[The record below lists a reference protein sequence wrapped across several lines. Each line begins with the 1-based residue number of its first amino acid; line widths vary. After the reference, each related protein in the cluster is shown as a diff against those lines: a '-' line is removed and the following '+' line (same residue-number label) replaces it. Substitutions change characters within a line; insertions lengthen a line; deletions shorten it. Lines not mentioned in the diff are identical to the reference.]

1 MATRLTARKCPEA
14 TEFTTMTT
22 AMAPTGSAPQTPRG
36 SKPSRQRRTTAALV
50 MVVLVSVAL
59 YAIVINAYAQSA
71 RVAERPELPETTGVS
86 VYFEPFAIRPA
97 DRLIDSYVTVVPPA
111 SLIAEDGRLSKDI
124 VLVLTSDIG
133 SSVITFEAGSAAIA
147 LNREESA
154 PIVSGSYATYP
165 LDKYK
170 VSFNLIAIAEDDATT
185 TWLPA
190 QATVWGDVPGW
201 RMGPQE
207 FLEPTTSTDTAA
219 TDSPLPEGTP
229 TFVEISADRAGSTV
243 TIVVLLLIAMV
254 SATALALTVAV
265 AIWTGRRRAEPSL
278 ASWGAALLFA
288 MVPLRLNMPDA
299 PPIGVW
305 LDFLVF
311 LWVLLLLVVAL
322 AGIISGW
329 LRHGERPPKQRP
341 AARRAGR

>member
-1 MATRLTARKCPEA
+1 MTASQKASHATPLPTESRPKPPKRPRK
-14 TEFTTMTT
+14 TH
-22 AMAPTGSAPQTPRG
+22 
-36 SKPSRQRRTTAALV
+36 AALV
-50 MVVLVSVAL
+50 VVSLVAVAL
-59 YAIVINAYAQSA
+59 YAVVINAYAQSA
-71 RVAERPELPETTGVS
+71 RVAERPELPETAGVS

-97 DRLIDSYVTVVPPA
+97 ERLIDSYVTVVPPT
-111 SLIAEDGRLSKDI
+111 SLVSEDGRLTKDI
-124 VLVLTSDIG
+124 VLALTSDIG

-165 LDKYK
+165 MDKYK
-170 VSFNLIAIAEDDATT
+170 VSFNLIAIAEDENTA

-207 FLEPTTSTDTAA
+207 FLVPSPSQDTPAGA
-219 TDSPLPEGTP
+219 GGPNEAPLPEGNP

-243 TIVVLLLIAMV
+243 TIVALLLIAMV

-265 AIWTGRRRAEPSL
+265 AIWTGKRRAEPSL

-311 LWVLLLLVVAL
+311 LWVLLLLLVAL
-322 AGIISGW
+322 AGIIAGW
-329 LRHGERPPKQRP
+329 LRHGARPEPS
-341 AARRAGR
+341 

>member
-1 MATRLTARKCPEA
+1 
-14 TEFTTMTT
+14 MTT
-22 AMAPTGSAPQTPRG
+22 ATAATDSAPGTPPGR
-36 SKPSRQRRTTAALV
+36 KPPSRKHSMTAALV
-50 MVVLVSVAL
+50 AAVLVGVAL
-59 YAIVINAYAQSA
+59 YAIVISAYAQSA

-86 VYFEPFAIRPA
+86 VYFEPYAIRPA
-97 DRLIDSYVTVVPPA
+97 ERLIDSYVTVVPPA
-111 SLIAEDGRLSKDI
+111 SLISEDGRLNKDI
-124 VLVLTSDIG
+124 VLLLTSDIG
-133 SSVITFEAGSAAIA
+133 SNVITFEAGSAAIA

-154 PIVSGSYATYP
+154 PIVTGSYATYP
-165 LDKYK
+165 LDRYK
-170 VSFNLIAIAEDDATT
+170 VNFNLIAIAEDESTS

-207 FLEPTTSTDTAA
+207 FLQPSPSLASAGAA
-219 TDSPLPEGTP
+219 SSGESPLPESNP

-243 TIVVLLLIAMV
+243 TIVALLLIAMV

-265 AIWTGRRRAEPSL
+265 AIWTGRRRPEPSL

-311 LWVLLLLVVAL
+311 LWVLLLLLVAL
-322 AGIISGW
+322 AGIIAGW
-329 LRHGERPPKQRP
+329 LRHGARPEQ
-341 AARRAGR
+341 A

>member
-1 MATRLTARKCPEA
+1 MRNSPGSLPPPKRGRRHLT
-14 TEFTTMTT
+14 TT
-22 AMAPTGSAPQTPRG
+22 AVIT
-36 SKPSRQRRTTAALV
+36 L
-50 MVVLVSVAL
+50 VVLALAL
-59 YAIVINAYAQSA
+59 YTIVINAYAQSA
-71 RVAERPELPETTGVS
+71 RVAERPELPETSGVS

-97 DRLIDSYVTVVPPA
+97 DRLIDSYVTLVPPA
-111 SLIAEDGRLSKDI
+111 SLISEDGRLTQDI

-133 SSVITFEAGSAAIA
+133 SSVITFETGSAAIA

-165 LDKYK
+165 LDKYR
-170 VSFNLIAIAEDDATT
+170 VNFNLIAIAEDEAAT

-207 FLEPTTSTDTAA
+207 FLVPTTPAGTA
-219 TDSPLPEGTP
+219 TPDSPLPEGAP

-322 AGIISGW
+322 AGIIAGW
-329 LRHGERPPKQRP
+329 LRHGARPEPT
-341 AARRAGR
+341 